1 VTVFRWLLSH
11 DLQNIPIESR
21 CRFFEAF
28 LYHEIEEG
36 KGNRYLEL
44 LWKYYEKSG
53 NYVSAAGC
61 LLTMG
66 TKTGQGRTSITQ
78 RITYLS
84 HALMCIQ
91 SAPQTKAN
99 LEMKTQIQDYLDVAQ
114 VQLKTR
120 FAIERRAGDS
130 IESRLAAGKAASAEE
145 RAPATDTP
153 SATVLRLR
161 RSVRFWRG
169 IAVTAGALAA
179 VLMLFVVA
187 NALWP
192 GIVVPHPYGQEY
204 VAVVNRGGDLPALI
218 LRVDTRKGIVNVRTL
233 GAEAPPGRSLELW
246 YIAAG
251 KAPKS
256 LGVVENAPEPIV
268 IPAVLRDGVADAT
281 IAVTAE
287 PIGGSPTGGPPARS
301 SIRAS

>member
-1 VTVFRWLLSH
+1 MELLWLVSKGQTADLHTASMYSSVDSLKKFSPTAANIRWRAIAQRVFDSDDELANVTVFRWLLSH

-66 TKTGQGRTSITQ
+66 TKTGQGRTSISQ

-114 VQLKTR
+114 VQMKTR
-120 FAIERRAGDS
+120 SAIEARAGET
-130 IESRLAAGKAASAEE
+130 IETRLAAEAIEAL
-145 RAPATDTP
+145 TF
-153 SATVLRLR
+153 RL
-161 RSVRFWRG
+161 
-169 IAVTAGALAA
+169 
-179 VLMLFVVA
+179 
-187 NALWP
+187 
-192 GIVVPHPYGQEY
+192 Y
-204 VAVVNRGGDLPALI
+204 DLNGLYQHFAM
-218 LRVDTRKGIVNVRTL
+218 KF
-233 GAEAPPGRSLELW
+233 ELED
-246 YIAAG
+246 IQD
-251 KAPKS
+251 
-256 LGVVENAPEPIV
+256 V
-268 IPAVLRDGVADAT
+268 IMNC
-281 IAVTAE
+281 
-287 PIGGSPTGGPPARS
+287 ARQ
-301 SIRAS
+301 